1 MISLSLPRSR
11 NTCGWSNGGLAPTHM
26 NSCEPIS
33 MTGTPASLWKCGTTL
48 SDITFTLV
56 AMAADANR
64 TTQHAGSRATCWRAK
79 SIPSV
84 GVCSPH
90 AHFAHGNS
98 TQSCRPR
105 KALLSSGRLCPKSGV
120 LLTRAKGQVFGMKRL
135 ILALVGIVLSA
146 AVFFALWPHAR
157 DAGLMLAVQH
167 DPAELADI
175 QLDSALQTNRATIE
189 QNMDAALAAGDADLA
204 DSFATLARE
213 RHIAVPDELSRR
225 VSVAVAAENSSRHFA
240 ERFATGLVT
249 GSAEDV
255 ASLSGTVVGDL
266 FVFGD
271 IRDVLR
277 EGKHLAM
284 GEDTDR
290 LVLGL
295 AAAGLAVTAATYVT
309 IGGVAPVRAG
319 LTMVKDARKVGRL
332 GEGLTQWAGRSAR
345 EIVDAPVLQQA
356 VASGSVLRPGATIGA
371 VKAAF
376 RAEKAGALVRLAKDV
391 GRVGEKAGT
400 RGALDTLRIA
410 EGPKDVARAARL
422 AESKGG
428 QTRAILKV
436 LGRGA
441 LLLAA
446 GAFNL
451 TMWVFG
457 ALLALF
463 GFLSSIKATTERAT
477 EAWLRR
483 SQARRSRKQAAA
495 CLPSGPAL
503 AGAVAQG

>member
-1 MISLSLPRSR
+1 MRRLRLGSA
-11 NTCGWSNGGLAPTHM
+11 LA
-26 NSCEPIS
+26 
-33 MTGTPASLWKCGTTL
+33 G
-48 SDITFTLV
+48 
-56 AMAADANR
+56 
-64 TTQHAGSRATCWRAK
+64 
-79 SIPSV
+79 
-84 GVCSPH
+84 
-90 AHFAHGNS
+90 
-98 TQSCRPR
+98 
-105 KALLSSGRLCPKSGV
+105 ALGC
-120 LLTRAKGQVFGMKRL
+120 
-135 ILALVGIVLSA
+135 LALSVAVSA
-146 AVFFALWPHAR
+146 ALWPHAR
-157 DAGLMLAVQH
+157 EAGAILAAQD
-167 DPAELADI
+167 DPAALSDI
-175 QLDSALQTNRATIE
+175 HINSALRSNQALVAGHIE
-189 QNMDAALAAGDADLA
+189 AALAEGDSDLA
-204 DSFATLARE
+204 NSFVELARD
-213 RHIAVPDELSRR
+213 RGIVVGDELSKR
-225 VSVAVAAENSSRHFA
+225 VSDAVTDAGSASHFA
-240 ERFATGLVT
+240 KRFATGLVT
-249 GSAEDV
+249 GNADDV
-255 ASLSGTVVGDL
+255 ASLSGTVAGDL

-271 IRDVLR
+271 IRDVVR
-277 EGKHLAM
+277 EGKHLAT
-284 GEDTDR
+284 GEEVDR

-295 AAAGLAVTAATYVT
+295 ATVGLAVTAATYVSV
-309 IGGVAPVRAG
+309 GGVGPLRAG
-319 LTMVKDARKVGRL
+319 LSMVKDARKVGRL

-345 EIVDAPVLQQA
+345 EVVDAPVLQQA
-356 VASGSVLRPGATIGA
+356 VAKGSVLRPGETISA
-371 VKAAF
+371 IKAAF

-410 EGPKDVARAARL
+410 QGPKDVARAARL

-483 SQARRSRKQAAA
+483 KKARRLRRQAAAAA

-503 AGAVAQG
+503 AGAVAHG